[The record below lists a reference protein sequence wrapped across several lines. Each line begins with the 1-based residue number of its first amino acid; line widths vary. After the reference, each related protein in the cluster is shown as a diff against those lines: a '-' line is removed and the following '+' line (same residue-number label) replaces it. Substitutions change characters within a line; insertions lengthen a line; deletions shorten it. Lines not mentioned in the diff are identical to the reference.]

1 MSHMIIFF
9 IYVDIVIDCAFNIKS
24 LNETPTG
31 KQLSCTSARIQWRP
45 QGSDQ
50 YIFILSL
57 SSVQDISFFET
68 VVFCHVC
75 PEHQTTRLA
84 DDKPAETG

>member
-1 MSHMIIFF
+1 M
-9 IYVDIVIDCAFNIKS
+9 K
-24 LNETPTG
+24 L
-31 KQLSCTSARIQWRP
+31 P
-45 QGSDQ
+45 QENNCPAPLHEYKEGPKGPKHYFHR

>member
-1 MSHMIIFF
+1 MIIFF
-9 IYVDIVIDCAFNIKS
+9 IYVDIVIDYAFNIKS
-24 LNETPTG
+24 MNETPTG
-31 KQLSCTSARIQWRP
+31 KQLHEYNGRP
-45 QGSDQ
+45 QGSETLFSS
-50 YIFILSL
+50 IHFILSL

-84 DDKPAETG
+84 DGKPAETG